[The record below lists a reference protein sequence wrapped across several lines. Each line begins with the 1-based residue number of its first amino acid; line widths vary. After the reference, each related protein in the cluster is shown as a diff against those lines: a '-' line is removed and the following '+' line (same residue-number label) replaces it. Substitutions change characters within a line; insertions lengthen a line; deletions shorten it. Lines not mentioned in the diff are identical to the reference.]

1 VTSATESRRIS
12 ISQQIVYKQ
21 FDRNLLRNLLLY
33 RKFVFNS
40 ARSRRSRTG
49 LSFDSTTFSK
59 LLTAPVC
66 ALLD

>member
-59 LLTAPVC
+59 LLTASVC